1 MLLNAWIQK
10 QCGLAFDNQ
19 GQWAQSGT
27 LIAPLLEQL
36 LSNPYFSLPIPK
48 STGRE
53 LFHLSWIESNL
64 NYLGGVYAPQD
75 IQHTLTHLSAKT
87 IIQELFKYDPECSEL
102 IICGGGA
109 LNSFLMVLIQQYA
122 GELLP
127 NLQVVTSEMY
137 KIDPQ
142 TVEGLAFAWLSW
154 CFFEK
159 HPANISSVTGA
170 LGPRILGAH
179 YPR

>member
-1 MLLNAWIQK
+1 M
-10 QCGLAFDNQ
+10 
-19 GQWAQSGT
+19 
-27 LIAPLLEQL
+27 
-36 LSNPYFSLPIPK
+36 
-48 STGRE
+48 
-53 LFHLSWIESNL
+53 
-64 NYLGGVYAPQD
+64 
-75 IQHTLTHLSAKT
+75 
-87 IIQELFKYDPECSEL
+87 

-170 LGPRILGAH
+170 SGPRILGAH